1 MLAGIDARLL
11 RHCTAIPTINL
22 KKNGKRK
29 GEPETAA
36 YGTYFGIDK
45 RFENK
50 LVKMKAIRLA
60 DEAAA
65 RAKAKAQRRAEQDA
79 INPPRKVRKCILR
92 HR

>member
-1 MLAGIDARLL
+1 MRVFYDIVLL
-11 RHCTAIPTINL
+11 FLLLI
-22 KKNGKRK
+22 KKKGNRK

-50 LVKMKAIRLA
+50 LVKMKAIRLT

-65 RAKAKAQRRAEQDA
+65 RAKAKAERRAKQDA
-79 INPPRKVRKCILR
+79 INPPCKVHQCIWR